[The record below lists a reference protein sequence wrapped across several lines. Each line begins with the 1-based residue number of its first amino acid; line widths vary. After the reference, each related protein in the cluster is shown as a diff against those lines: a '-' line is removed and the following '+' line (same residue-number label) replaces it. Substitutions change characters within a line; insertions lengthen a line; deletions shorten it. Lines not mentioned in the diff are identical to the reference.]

1 MPDAPNKTSESATK
15 TEVVAEGFQQGST
28 ETAQQSPEKQQKT
41 DPQQPRMFTEAEL
54 QKVRKDE
61 KDKVYGELE
70 QTKAQLAKFEQE
82 EAARR
87 KAEAEAQAAEAAAA
101 KKKAEADM
109 DARQLLESKE
119 AEWTKRFE
127 TSNQQWEERFNTIN
141 AEREQERALL
151 EKERKF
157 NEFVGYRNDR
167 IQAERENIAPE
178 LIDLVSGSTPEELEA
193 SLTRLKEKSEQIAQ
207 TVQQYAQQAR
217 ASQRGVSSASFPA
230 VGPDTDNPS
239 GKQITAEDI
248 AAMGFEEYA
257 KFRQQYGIGGS
268 QGRGLFG

>member
-1 MPDAPNKTSESATK
+1 MPDAPTTTSESAK
-15 TEVVAEGFQQGST
+15 TEVAKEGFQQGTT
-28 ETAQQSPEKQQKT
+28 ETAQVPADQQKT
-41 DPQQPRMFTEAEL
+41 DQQPRMFTEAEV
-54 QKVRKDE
+54 QKFRKDE

-70 QTKAQLAKFEQE
+70 KTQAQLAKFEQD
-82 EAARR
+82 EASRK
-87 KAEAEAQAAEAAAA
+87 KAESDAQAADAATA

-119 AEWTKRFE
+119 SEWTKQFE
-127 TSNQQWEERFNTIN
+127 QSNQQWEERFNKIN

-151 EKERKF
+151 EKERKY

-178 LIDLVSGSTPEELEA
+178 LIDLVSGNTPDELEA
-193 SLTRLKEKSEQIAQ
+193 SIATLKTKSEQIAQ
-207 TVQQYAQQAR
+207 SVQQYAQQAR
-217 ASQRGVSSASFPA
+217 ANQRGVSSASFPA
-230 VGPDTDNPS
+230 VGPDTDNPG

-257 KFRQQYGIGGS
+257 KFRQQHGIGGS
-268 QGRGLFG
+268 QSGKGLFG